1 MRKTID
7 FSGFSQ
13 AEITYY
19 YKEVEAIKCD
29 LLKTDEQGNIY
40 DSDRDIVFQKGQYP
54 FELTESEK
62 QELIKYYYG
71 DEDNSMAE

>member
-7 FSGFSQ
+7 FSGFNE
-13 AEITYY
+13 ALITYY

-29 LLKTDEQGNIY
+29 LLKADEQGNIY
-40 DSDRDIVFQKGQYP
+40 DSDKDIVFQKGQYP
-54 FELTESEK
+54 FELSDIEK

-71 DEDNSMAE
+71 DESVSMAE